1 MDERNETVFVNTEI
15 EGGSPAAEDE
25 LSRLYQEL
33 GKAYYEGAFED
44 PLPQLL
50 PLFDEITKIVKK
62 QEEEQACMEESFG
75 EMGQPPQER
84 EHKYCG
90 SCGAELPASAKFCGI
105 CGTPVEGG
113 R

>member
-15 EGGSPAAEDE
+15 ENSSDIEGNE
-25 LSRLYQEL
+25 LNRLYLEL

-62 QEEEQACMEESFG
+62 QEEEQASMKSQFEQMS
-75 EMGQPPQER
+75 PPQKLQR
-84 EHKYCG
+84 YCG
-90 SCGAELPASAKFCGI
+90 GCGAELPDNAKFCGI
-105 CGTPVEGG
+105 CGTPVESE